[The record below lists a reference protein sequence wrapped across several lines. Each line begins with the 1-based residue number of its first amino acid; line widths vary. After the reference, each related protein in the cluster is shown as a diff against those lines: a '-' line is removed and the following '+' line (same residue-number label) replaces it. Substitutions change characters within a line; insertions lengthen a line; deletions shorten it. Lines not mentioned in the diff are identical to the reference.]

1 VNDNNICFKLNTASE
16 VKVVYIAGETPV
28 FKVIGDFYVK
38 PAPVLP
44 NGFYLMGSLNEWTPA
59 AAYQFAATDV
69 EGEYKLNTTLTAGD
83 KIKPAY
89 VEDDAAKT
97 WYGENDYT
105 VDAAHAGAVTIYF
118 RPAGNHDW
126 AAFGGYIYIEAGTTA
141 ITNTAV
147 EGKAVKMIKNGMLMI
162 EKGGKLYNVMG
173 TLIK

>member
-1 VNDNNICFKLNTASE
+1 MLTKTLA
-16 VKVVYIAGETPV
+16 
-28 FKVIGDFYVK
+28 IGDSIK
-38 PAPVLP
+38 VLEVV
-44 NGFYLMGSLNEWTPA
+44 G
-59 AAYQFAATDV
+59 
-69 EGEYKLNTTLTAGD
+69 NTRTYYPDGMD
-83 KIKPAY
+83 
-89 VEDDAAKT
+89 
-97 WYGENDYT
+97 NHYT